1 MSTADGLRPRC
12 TAARVRLSALFTA
25 PNMTSPRIPN
35 AACAPKQRLAPL
47 EGWLGPAL
55 GTRARLP
62 RHQKPP
68 LGSTSIVASAA
79 HRKQLG
85 CSLGTVA
92 ERPSEQL

>member
-1 MSTADGLRPRC
+1 MSTTDGQRPRC

-35 AACAPKQRLAPL
+35 AACAPKQRLVPL

-68 LGSTSIVASAA
+68 LGSTGIVDRNYPIEQPARSMGA
-79 HRKQLG
+79 
-85 CSLGTVA
+85 VA
-92 ERPSEQL
+92 ERPSEQI